1 MSSFISFAGWGSVWL
16 ILCVNL
22 TELKGTQTAGKGC
35 SLSVSVRESLDK
47 VSGICRLSE
56 SGCHLMH

>member
-22 TELKGTQTAGKGC
+22 TELKGTQTAGKAC
-35 SLSVSVRESLDK
+35 SLSVSARESLDK
-47 VSGICRLSE
+47 VSIE
-56 SGCHLMH
+56 FAD

>member
-22 TELKGTQTAGKGC
+22 TELKGTQTAGKAC
-35 SLSVSVRESLDK
+35 SLSVSARESLDK
-47 VSGICRLSE
+47 VSIEFADWVKVGVI
-56 SGCHLMH
+56 

>member
-22 TELKGTQTAGKGC
+22 TELKGTQTAGKAS
-35 SLSVSVRESLDK
+35 SLSVSARESLDK
-47 VSGICRLSE
+47 VSTE
-56 SGCHLMH
+56 SAD